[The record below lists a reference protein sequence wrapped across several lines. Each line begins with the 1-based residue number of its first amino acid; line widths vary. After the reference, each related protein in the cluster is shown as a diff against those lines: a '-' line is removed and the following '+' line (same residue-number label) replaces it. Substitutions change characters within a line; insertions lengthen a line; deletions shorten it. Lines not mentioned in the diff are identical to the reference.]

1 MKASLTTK
9 KLLACIAISL
19 AVCAAGE
26 DAAARHKATMD
37 AAQDQKDE
45 LQDAFDAKSAAKV
58 SEAAEKLV
66 AFGQAEE
73 LYWTK
78 AGIPEGVALAQQNL
92 AASKQIVKD
101 ATVGQLNQAAAAFS
115 KLNDSCR
122 ACHDLHLEKR

>member
-1 MKASLTTK
+1 LTTK
-9 KLLACIAISL
+9 KLLACIALSF
-19 AVCAAGE
+19 AVCAAT
-26 DAAARHKATMD
+26 DDDVARRKASMD

-78 AGIPEGVALAQQNL
+78 VGIPDGVALAQQNL

-101 ATVGQLNQAAAAFS
+101 AKAGQLDQAATAFS
-115 KLNDSCR
+115 KLNNSCR

>member
-1 MKASLTTK
+1 MLTTK
-9 KLLACIAISL
+9 KLLACVALSL
-19 AVCAAGE
+19 GLCAAGE
-26 DAAARHKATMD
+26 DDATRRKAIMD

-45 LQDAFDAKSAAKV
+45 LQDAFDAKSAATV
-58 SEAAEKLV
+58 SQAAEKLV

-78 AGIPEGVALAQQNL
+78 AGIPDGVALAQQNL

-101 ATVGQLNQAAAAFS
+101 AKAGELDQAATAFS